1 MNPSDAFKQDCQI
14 EIGEMGSDKEV
25 KRLTDDWIQKVN
37 SFKYSY
43 HFDFLGRP
51 IIQYP
56 QDMIAIQEL
65 IWKVKP
71 DLIIETGIAHG
82 GSLIQSAAMLALI
95 DLSEAVVSNTMLDPK
110 VSARQVVAV
119 DIDIRA
125 HNRQEIEKHPL
136 SSRLTLIEGSSVEPS
151 IVSRIGEIARNHQSV
166 MVLLDSNHT
175 HEHVLS
181 ELKTYADF
189 VTVGSYCV
197 VFDTIIENMP
207 DSASL
212 NRPWSPGNN
221 PQTAVNEFLTNNSS
235 FEIDKSIQE
244 KLLITVA
251 PNGYLRRT
259 M

>member
-1 MNPSDAFKQDCQI
+1 MNPHDEFKQVGLT
-14 EIGEMGSDKEV
+14 EIREMASDSEL
-25 KRLTDDWIQKVN
+25 KRLTEEWFQKVN

-95 DLSEAVVSNTMLDPK
+95 DLSEAVVSNTLLDPK
-110 VSARQVVAV
+110 VSARRVVAV

-125 HNRQEIEKHPL
+125 HNRKELEKHPL
-136 SSRLTLIEGSSVEPS
+136 SSRLTLIEGSSVEAS
-151 IVSRIGEIARNHQSV
+151 IVSRIEEIAKNHKNV
-166 MVLLDSNHT
+166 MVFLDSNHT

-181 ELKTYADF
+181 ELKAYAHL

-197 VFDTIIENMP
+197 VFDTVIENMP
-207 DSASL
+207 GIASMD
-212 NRPWSPGNN
+212 RPWSPGNN
-221 PQTAVNEFLTNNSS
+221 PQTAVNDFLANNAS

-251 PNGYLRRT
+251 PNGYLRRII
-259 M
+259 

>member
-1 MNPSDAFKQDCQI
+1 MNPYDAFKQVGQT
-14 EIGEMGSDKEV
+14 EIREMGSDLEL
-25 KRLTDDWIQKVN
+25 KRLTQEWIQKVN

-56 QDMIAIQEL
+56 QDMVAIQEL

-82 GSLIQSAAMLALI
+82 GSVIQSAAMLALI
-95 DLSEAVVSNTMLDPK
+95 DLSEAVVSNSLFDPQ

-125 HNRQEIEKHPL
+125 HNRRELEQHPL
-136 SSRLTLIEGSSVEPS
+136 SSRLTLIEGSSVDAS
-151 IVSRIGEIARNHQSV
+151 IVSRIEGIASNHKSI
-166 MVLLDSNHT
+166 MVFLDSNHT
-175 HEHVLS
+175 HEHVLL
-181 ELKTYADF
+181 ELNAYAHL

-207 DSASL
+207 ESASL
-212 NRPWSPGNN
+212 NRLWSPGNN
-221 PQTAVNEFLTNNSS
+221 PQTAVNDFLASNSS

-251 PNGYLRRT
+251 PNGYLRRIK
-259 M
+259 

>member
-1 MNPSDAFKQDCQI
+1 MNPNDAFKQDCQI
-14 EIGEMGSDKEV
+14 EIGRMGSDKEV
-25 KRLTDDWIQKVN
+25 NRLTDDWIQKAN

-95 DLSEAVVSNTMLDPK
+95 DLSEAVVSNTMFDPK
-110 VSARQVVAV
+110 VSARRVVAV

-151 IVSRIGEIARNHQSV
+151 IVSRIREIARAHHRV
-166 MVLLDSNHT
+166 MVFLDSNHT

-181 ELKTYADF
+181 ELKAYADL

-207 DSASL
+207 NSASM
-212 NRPWSPGNN
+212 NRPWGPGNN
-221 PQTAVNEFLTNNSS
+221 PQTAVNEFLANNSS

-251 PNGYLRRT
+251 PNGYLQRT

>member
-95 DLSEAVVSNTMLDPK
+95 DLSEAVVSNTMFDPK

-151 IVSRIGEIARNHQSV
+151 IVSRIGEIARNQ
-166 MVLLDSNHT
+166 
-175 HEHVLS
+175 
-181 ELKTYADF
+181 
-189 VTVGSYCV
+189 
-197 VFDTIIENMP
+197 
-207 DSASL
+207 
-212 NRPWSPGNN
+212 
-221 PQTAVNEFLTNNSS
+221 
-235 FEIDKSIQE
+235 
-244 KLLITVA
+244 
-251 PNGYLRRT
+251 
-259 M
+259 